1 MANSKLEARN
11 VNLAKTD
18 WQEIEAYS
26 QRIGIRGVSA
36 ALRYM
41 LQERRNLL
49 LHAKSL
55 ALAQHTNT
63 QSS

>member
-1 MANSKLEARN
+1 MANGKLEARN

-18 WQEIEAYS
+18 WLEIEAYAE
-26 QRIGIRGVSA
+26 RIGIRGVSA

-55 ALAQHTNT
+55 AQRTNT